1 MNYETITVRPLAG
14 ALGAEIA
21 GVDLRQPL
29 SNRQWSEVHQAFL
42 DYCAIYIRDQ
52 ELGGADMLRYA
63 RYFAEPAFYPFVE
76 GMPEF
81 PQIFELRKE
90 PDHDGE
96 CRRRLALRHD
106 LSRQAADRHDAL
118 RPRGAGLWR
127 RHDGGQPVPRLRGA
141 VAGHAGR
148 CSTASPASTAR
159 GMNGGRGGRA
169 ENKYMKMK
177 DTVAKADEVEAEHPV
192 VRTHPE
198 TGRKALY
205 VSTRHT
211 IRFKGMTEEESRPLL
226 EFLQAHCTRPEF
238 TARIRWEKG
247 TITIWDNRCVQHFAI
262 NDYQGQRRVMWR
274 LPVGAEAVV

>member
-1 MNYETITVRPLAG
+1 MNYETISVRPLAG

-29 SNRQWSEVHQAFL
+29 SNRQWSEIHQAFL
-42 DYCAIYIRDQ
+42 DYSAIYIRGQ
-52 ELGGADMLRYA
+52 ELGGEDMLRYA

-76 GMPEF
+76 GIPEF

-90 PDHDGE
+90 PEMTVNIGGAWHSDTTYLDKPPIGTMLYAREVPAYGGDTMVASQYLAYEALSPGMQAMLDG
-96 CRRRLALRHD
+96 LTGIY
-106 LSRQAADRHDAL
+106 S
-118 RPRGAGLWR
+118 
-127 RHDGGQPVPRLRGA
+127 
-141 VAGHAGR
+141 
-148 CSTASPASTAR
+148 AR
-159 GMNGGRGGRA
+159 MNGGRGGRV

-177 DTVAKADEVEAEHPV
+177 DSVAKADEVEAEHPV

-211 IRFKGMTEEESRPLL
+211 LRFKGWTDDESRPLL

-238 TARIRWEKG
+238 TARLRWEKG

-262 NDYQGQRRVMWR
+262 NDYTGQRRVMWR

>member
-1 MNYETITVRPLAG
+1 MNYETISVRPLAG

-21 GVDLRQPL
+21 GVDLREPL

-42 DYCAIYIRDQ
+42 DYSAIYIRGQ
-52 ELGGADMLRYA
+52 ELGGEDMLRYA

-76 GMPEF
+76 GMPDF

-90 PDHDGE
+90 PEMTVNVGGAWHSDTTYLDKPPIGTMLYAREVPAYGGDTMVASQYLAYEALSPGMQAMLDG
-96 CRRRLALRHD
+96 LTGIY
-106 LSRQAADRHDAL
+106 S
-118 RPRGAGLWR
+118 
-127 RHDGGQPVPRLRGA
+127 
-141 VAGHAGR
+141 
-148 CSTASPASTAR
+148 AR
-159 GMNGGRGGRA
+159 MNGGRGGRA

-177 DTVAKADEVEAEHPV
+177 ANVAKADEVEAEHPV

-211 IRFKGMTEEESRPLL
+211 THFKGWSEEESRPLL

-262 NDYQGQRRVMWR
+262 NDYQGQRRVLWR
-274 LPVGAEAVV
+274 LPVGAEVVV